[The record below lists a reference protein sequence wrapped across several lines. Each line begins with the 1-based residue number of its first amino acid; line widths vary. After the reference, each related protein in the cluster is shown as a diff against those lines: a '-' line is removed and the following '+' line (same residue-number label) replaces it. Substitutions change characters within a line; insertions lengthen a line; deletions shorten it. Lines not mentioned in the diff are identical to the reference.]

1 MSFEEVLKNREAEV
15 WNALNATEMKVG
27 GGPIVGYSEGGVK
40 KWIKI
45 KWKMKPKNLN
55 RLKVKDTTL
64 FKWQATDN

>member
-15 WNALNATEMKVG
+15 WNALNATEMTVG

>member
-15 WNALNATEMKVG
+15 WNALNATEMTVR